1 MKDKITKILMNT
13 ALVLVTAY
21 FVYRLI
27 DPYKPRGMLKGQ
39 LMVWC
44 IVFAV
49 LAVTIMK
56 IADSNKPNRKAAIQ
70 GLDEFKYT
78 AVDKRLMSLKPAG
91 VVFGK
96 YKNRYVCKKPEE
108 DGHVIILGG
117 SGSGK
122 SSTVIIPMLLSNQD
136 IGSFCI
142 DIKGELSY
150 KASDYA
156 DSNTVIFNPL
166 DRFSYGYD
174 VFYAL
179 NDNSS
184 SQEIYEV
191 VQNVVYSLINI
202 PASEKNP
209 FWKNSARGMLMGLMI
224 NYYKKGTKNFIDIID
239 LILSKPLKEQVE
251 DIINEGNTKS
261 NEYKLLI
268 QFKDL
273 ADDTLSGIV
282 VELVNSINLFS
293 TDNDIRYSF
302 RDNVKKFNPL
312 MLEEHK
318 HIFIVIEEHKLMAY
332 NQVLHIIINQALS
345 ELEKRPEN
353 SKQVLFI
360 IDELARILSSSKIER
375 LLDAARTL
383 RSRKVNLI
391 LATQSLDSL
400 MIAYSEKEVQDL
412 VANCSYKV
420 ILDASNPST
429 EKEIIGWCGKYK
441 ARKKSWNTGDKA
453 SGKGS
458 ISYEETDIVTEADLM
473 QLRNTGELILISPYG
488 YNRLKKVSYYED
500 RYLKEISDKYI
511 NNNDV
516 IKHR

>member
-1 MKDKITKILMNT
+1 
-13 ALVLVTAY
+13 
-21 FVYRLI
+21 
-27 DPYKPRGMLKGQ
+27 
-39 LMVWC
+39 
-44 IVFAV
+44 
-49 LAVTIMK
+49 
-56 IADSNKPNRKAAIQ
+56 
-70 GLDEFKYT
+70 
-78 AVDKRLMSLKPAG
+78 
-91 VVFGK
+91 
-96 YKNRYVCKKPEE
+96 
-108 DGHVIILGG
+108 
-117 SGSGK
+117 
-122 SSTVIIPMLLSNQD
+122 
-136 IGSFCI
+136 
-142 DIKGELSY
+142 
-150 KASDYA
+150 
-156 DSNTVIFNPL
+156 
-166 DRFSYGYD
+166 
-174 VFYAL
+174 
-179 NDNSS
+179 
-184 SQEIYEV
+184 
-191 VQNVVYSLINI
+191 
-202 PASEKNP
+202 
-209 FWKNSARGMLMGLMI
+209 MGLMI
-224 NYYKKGTKNFIDIID
+224 NYYKKGAKNFIDIID
-239 LILSKPLKEQVE
+239 LILSKPIKEQVE

-268 QFKDL
+268 QFKNL

-312 MLEEHK
+312 MIEEQK

-360 IDELARILSSSKIER
+360 IDELARILSSSKIEK

-383 RSRKVNLI
+383 RSRKVKLI

-420 ILDASNPST
+420 ILDASNPAT

-441 ARKKSWNTGDKA
+441 ARKKNWNTGDKV

-488 YNRLKKVSYYED
+488 YNRLKKVPYYKD

-511 NNNDV
+511 KNNDV